1 MSNKLQLLLPTDIIA
16 DSVEKINNNFR
27 VVLSAKS
34 MENFSLTSY
43 KRYIENKFSELKNNV
58 DYKDQHYYNLLNDEL
73 KALKSK
79 LESLS
84 SNISGDSDDDTIM
97 SMLTT
102 LAERDGQREKALAEL
117 KASIGST
124 NGDSVESQLT
134 LLSKKDEELKSALAE
149 LSSTINDGSTG
160 ILARLQLLTTQT
172 DTIQSAYN
180 LLEAKLKNVDSD
192 GVDFSEI
199 TSSLKNFVTRG
210 EFEEA
215 KTTIENSIKT
225 NTDDISSIVNSYA
238 KKTEVGSLAETAM
251 KSTIDGITA
260 SIDTCVKKDANG
272 YIDSSVKIA
281 ATNIVLEGNTFADQL
296 YIQKLYANSNTRK
309 TKIDSSQFE
318 ISNLNDS
325 SSISIQIV
333 EDMSKISGSDD
344 APEELKNASDVP
356 TLCMKYN
363 NKQYYL
369 WPGAW
374 KSIGGTDAKGV
385 WDTKQF
391 VLFSGIDKNMYDL
404 IKKEVEHSVYGYTN
418 WTVALTTLY
427 TWTPKP
433 NCHSDYENMYT
444 SEKYTDRTREP
455 DTTIPKSW
463 YTGYTMGSAPGS
475 SSINISEQL
484 YMNNSSRDYEHQ
496 LNTFS
501 KYNFTKESLGLDE
514 NNYKDFCDKLVLLC
528 YWNQIVHEVIENG
541 DDRDAITGFNDHIKQ
556 MFIDRTQDLKY
567 SDIDELEKAE
577 IIDVYLNSATNLN
590 SISGVELIAVAPT
603 YFSEGKSTIPKN
615 PYVKYF
621 FKVTSNPSLCKK
633 HKTYPEVSAYMSP
646 KEITDANPNTYLGFE
661 HITGKIGNEYNKETD
676 NIKDLISMI
685 KNVFEDG
692 GLSYHNDPDQYK

>member
-43 KRYIENKFSELKNNV
+43 KRYIENKFSELKYNV
-58 DYKDQHYYNLLNDEL
+58 DYKDQYYYNLLNDEL

-84 SNISGDSDDDTIM
+84 SHIPGDSDDDTIM
-97 SMLTT
+97 AMLTT

-117 KASIGST
+117 KASIGSS
-124 NGDSVESQLT
+124 NGDSVESKLT
-134 LLSKKDEELKSALAE
+134 LLAEKDEELKSSLAE

-260 SIDTCVKKDANG
+260 SIATCVTKNADG
-272 YIDSSVKIA
+272 YIDSKVKIA

-318 ISNLNDS
+318 ISNLNES

-374 KSIGGTDAKGV
+374 KSIGGTDATGV

-391 VLFSGIDKNMYDL
+391 ITFSGIDKNMYDL
-404 IKKEVEHSVYGYTN
+404 IKKEVEHSVYGYAN
-418 WTVALTTLY
+418 WPVNLTTFY

-433 NCHSDYENMYT
+433 NHPSDYENMYT
-444 SEKYTDRTREP
+444 LEKYTDRTREP
-455 DTTIPKSW
+455 NTTIPKSW
-463 YTGYTMGSAPGS
+463 YTGYTMGSTPGS

-484 YMNNSSRDYEHQ
+484 YMNNLTRDY
-496 LNTFS
+496 NTFG

-514 NNYKDFCDKLVLLC
+514 DKYKDFCDKLVLLC
-528 YWNQIVHEVIENG
+528 YWNHIVYRLTKNG
-541 DDRDAITGFNDHIKQ
+541 GDLDDIDYNDHIKQ
-556 MFIDRTQDLKY
+556 LFKDRTQDLIY
-567 SDIDELEKAE
+567 SDIDDLKKAE
-577 IIDVYLNSATNLN
+577 IIDVNLSSSTNLN
-590 SISGVELIAVAPT
+590 CISGVELIAVTPT
-603 YFSEGKSTIPKN
+603 YFDGGKSIIPKD

-621 FKVTSNPSLCKK
+621 FKVTSNPSLCNKYN
-633 HKTYPEVSAYMSP
+633 TYPIVSAPMSP

-661 HITGKIGNEYNKETD
+661 HIKPNVGSDYNTKTD
-676 NIKDLISMI
+676 NIKDLTSMI
-685 KNVFEDG
+685 KYVFEDG
-692 GLSYHNDPDQYK
+692 GLSYYNKY

>member
-43 KRYIENKFSELKNNV
+43 KRYIENKLSELKYNV
-58 DYKDQHYYNLLNDEL
+58 DYKDQYYYNLLHDEL

-84 SNISGDSDDDTIM
+84 SHIPGDSDDDTIM

-117 KASIGST
+117 KASIGSA

-134 LLSKKDEELKSALAE
+134 LLAKKDEELKSSLAE

-260 SIDTCVKKDANG
+260 SIATCVTKDANG
-272 YIDSSVKIA
+272 YIDSKVKIA

-309 TKIDSSQFE
+309 TKIDSNQFE

-391 VLFSGIDKNMYDL
+391 VTFSGIDTNMYDL
-404 IKKEVEHSVYGYTN
+404 MKKDVEHSVYGYTN
-418 WTVALTTLY
+418 WSVDLTTFY

-433 NCHSDYENMYT
+433 GYDSVYKDMYT
-444 SEKYTDRTREP
+444 LEKYTDRTLEP
-455 DTTIPKSW
+455 STTIPKSW
-463 YTGYTMGSAPGS
+463 YTGYTMGSTPGS

-484 YMNNSSRDYEHQ
+484 YMNNLTQDYDYQ
-496 LNTFS
+496 LNTFG
-501 KYNFTKESLGLDE
+501 KYNFTKESLGEDK
-514 NNYKDFCDKLVLLC
+514 YKDYCDKLVLLC
-528 YWNQIVHEVIENG
+528 YWNQIINEVIENG
-541 DDRDAITGFNDHIKQ
+541 GELDTIYGFNDHIKQ
-556 MFIDRTQDLKY
+556 LFAEKTRGLVY
-567 SDIDELEKAE
+567 SDIDELKKAE
-577 IIDVYLNSATNLN
+577 IIDVNLNSATNLN

-603 YFSEGKSTIPKN
+603 QFSGGKSTIPDD

-633 HKTYPEVSAYMSP
+633 YNTYPEVSAYMSP

-661 HITGKIGNEYNKETD
+661 HITGKIGSDYNKKTD
-676 NIKDLISMI
+676 TIKDLKSMI
-685 KNVFEDG
+685 DYVFADG
-692 GLSYHNDPDQYK
+692 GLSYFQSN

>member
-43 KRYIENKFSELKNNV
+43 KRYIENKFSELKYNV
-58 DYKDQHYYNLLNDEL
+58 DYKDQYYYNLLNDEL

-84 SNISGDSDDDTIM
+84 SHIPGDSDDDTIM
-97 SMLTT
+97 AMLTT

-117 KASIGST
+117 KASIGSS
-124 NGDSVESQLT
+124 NGDSVESKLT
-134 LLSKKDEELKSALAE
+134 LLAEKDEELKSSLAE

-199 TSSLKNFVTRG
+199 SSI
-210 EFEEA
+210 FESYAKKTEVGSLA
-215 KTTIENSIKT
+215 KTAMKSTI
-225 NTDDISSIVNSYA
+225 DDITASFESYA

-260 SIDTCVKKDANG
+260 SIATCVTKNADG
-272 YIDSSVKIA
+272 YIDSSVKIK
-281 ATNIVLEGNTFADQL
+281 ATNIVLEGNTFVDQL

-391 VLFSGIDKNMYDL
+391 VTFSGIDTNMYDL
-404 IKKEVEHSVYGYTN
+404 MKKDVEHSVYGYTN
-418 WTVALTTLY
+418 WSVDLTTFY

-433 NCHSDYENMYT
+433 GYDSVYKDMYT
-444 SEKYTDRTREP
+444 LEKYTDRTLEP
-455 DTTIPKSW
+455 STTIPKSW
-463 YTGYTMGSAPGS
+463 YTGYTMGTTPGS

-484 YMNNSSRDYEHQ
+484 YMNNLTQDYRS
-496 LNTFS
+496 FG
-501 KYNFTKESLGLDE
+501 KYNFTKESFGGDE
-514 NNYKDFCDKLVLLC
+514 KKYKDYCDKLVLLY
-528 YWNQIVHEVIENG
+528 YWNHIVYRLINNG
-541 DDRDAITGFNDHIKQ
+541 GDLNDIDINDHIKQ
-556 MFIDRTQDLKY
+556 MFIDRTQGLKY

-590 SISGVELIAVAPT
+590 SISGIELIAVAPT
-603 YFSEGKSTIPKN
+603 YFSGGKSTIPDN
-615 PYVKYF
+615 TYVKYF
-621 FKVTSNPSLCKK
+621 FKVTSNPSLCKS
-633 HKTYPEVSAYMSP
+633 HNTYPIVSAYMSP
-646 KEITDANPNTYLGFE
+646 KEITDANTNTYLGFE
-661 HITGKIGNEYNKETD
+661 HITGKIGSDYNKKTD
-676 NIKDLISMI
+676 TIEDLKLMI
-685 KNVFEDG
+685 DNVFENG
-692 GLSYHNDPDQYK
+692 GLSYYNDPDHY

>member
-84 SNISGDSDDDTIM
+84 SHIPGDSDDDTIM
-97 SMLTT
+97 AMLTT

-117 KASIGST
+117 KASIGSS

-134 LLSKKDEELKSALAE
+134 LLAKKDEELKSSLAE

-180 LLEAKLKNVDSD
+180 LLETKLKNVDSD

-260 SIDTCVKKDANG
+260 SIATCVTKDANG
-272 YIDSSVKIA
+272 YIDSKVKIA

-318 ISNLNDS
+318 ISNLNES

-374 KSIGGTDAKGV
+374 KSIGGTDATGV

-391 VLFSGIDKNMYDL
+391 ITFSGIDKNMYDL
-404 IKKEVEHSVYGYTN
+404 IKKEVEHSVYGYAN
-418 WTVALTTLY
+418 WPVNLTTFY

-433 NCHSDYENMYT
+433 NHPSDYENMYT
-444 SEKYTDRTREP
+444 LEKYTDRTREP
-455 DTTIPKSW
+455 NTTIPKSW
-463 YTGYTMGSAPGS
+463 YTGYTMGSTPGS

-484 YMNNSSRDYEHQ
+484 YMNNLTRDY
-496 LNTFS
+496 NTFG

-514 NNYKDFCDKLVLLC
+514 DKYKDFCDKLVLLC
-528 YWNQIVHEVIENG
+528 YWNQIINEVIENG
-541 DDRDAITGFNDHIKQ
+541 DELDTIYGFNDHIKQ
-556 MFIDRTQDLKY
+556 MFIDRTQDLIY
-567 SDIDELEKAE
+567 SDIDDLEKAE
-577 IIDVYLNSATNLN
+577 IIDVNLSSSTNLN
-590 SISGVELIAVAPT
+590 CISGVELIAVTPT
-603 YFSEGKSTIPKN
+603 YFDGGKSIIPKD

-621 FKVTSNPSLCKK
+621 FKVTSNPSLCNKYN
-633 HKTYPEVSAYMSP
+633 TYPIVSAPMSP

-661 HITGKIGNEYNKETD
+661 HIKPNVGWDYNTKTD
-676 NIKDLISMI
+676 NIKDLTSMI
-685 KNVFEDG
+685 KYVFEDG
-692 GLSYHNDPDQYK
+692 GLSYYNKY

>member
-43 KRYIENKFSELKNNV
+43 KRYIENKFSELKGTV
-58 DYKDQHYYNLLNDEL
+58 DYKDKYYYNLLNDEL

-84 SNISGDSDDDTIM
+84 SHIPGDSDDDTIM

-124 NGDSVESQLT
+124 NGDSVESKLT
-134 LLSKKDEELKSALAE
+134 LLAEKDEELKSSLAE

-260 SIDTCVKKDANG
+260 SIATCVTKNADG
-272 YIDSSVKIA
+272 YIDSKVKIA
-281 ATNIVLEGNTFADQL
+281 ATNIVLEGNTFVDQL

-309 TKIDSSQFE
+309 TKIDSNQFE

-374 KSIGGTDAKGV
+374 KSIGGTDATGV

-391 VLFSGIDKNMYDL
+391 VAFSSINTGMYDL
-404 IKKEVEHSVYGYTN
+404 IKKEVEHSVYGYAN
-418 WTVALTTLY
+418 WPVNLTTFY

-433 NCHSDYENMYT
+433 NHPSDYENMYT
-444 SEKYTDRTREP
+444 LEKYTDRTREP
-455 DTTIPKSW
+455 NTTIPKSW
-463 YTGYTMGSAPGS
+463 YTGYTMGSTPGS
-475 SSINISEQL
+475 SSINISELLHTTNRGQ
-484 YMNNSSRDYEHQ
+484 DYEYQ
-496 LNTFS
+496 LNIFR

-514 NNYKDFCDKLVLLC
+514 DNYKKFCDKLVLLG
-528 YWNQIVHEVIENG
+528 YWWQIVHELIENG
-541 DDRDAITGFNDHIKQ
+541 GELNDITDFNDNIKNL
-556 MFIDRTQDLKY
+556 FAEKTQSLNY
-567 SDIDELEKAE
+567 RDINALEKAE
-577 IIDVYLNSATNLN
+577 IIDINLNSATDLS

-603 YFSEGKSTIPKN
+603 YFDGCKSTIQKDS
-615 PYVKYF
+615 YVKYF

-633 HKTYPEVSAYMSP
+633 NNTYPTVSAHIFS
-646 KEITDANPNTYLGFE
+646 KEITDENPDTYLGFDQ
-661 HITGKIGNEYNKETD
+661 ITGKFGSDYNTKTD
-676 NIKDLISMI
+676 TIKDLKSMI
-685 KNVFEDG
+685 DYVFETG
-692 GLSYHNDPDQYK
+692 GLSYR